1 MDVIFF
7 LNALYG
13 YGLAYKLI
21 ILIKANKM
29 KICCIIICKFYNIIS
44 NIYIIYLLI
53 IGNILNKSRNYS
65 IYSVSSDFSRLC
77 EIITFDFFSAVS
89 SVISRSTSAPMMI
102 PGKTTN
108 LNHPSSLSNFQTY
121 SRH

>member
-1 MDVIFF
+1 MVTSSI
-7 LNALYG
+7 
-13 YGLAYKLI
+13 
-21 ILIKANKM
+21 
-29 KICCIIICKFYNIIS
+29 
-44 NIYIIYLLI
+44 
-53 IGNILNKSRNYS
+53 KSRNYS
-65 IYSVSSDFSRLC
+65 IYSVSYHFSRLC
-77 EIITFDFFSAVS
+77 EIITFDFFSAFS